1 MKRIPYILLGILLT
15 MFVIYLAAPSMMIN
29 KKKSEFSFEMTVA
42 KIKENIEQEGWLLQR
57 VKRIDKSVQ
66 KHGEN
71 ANVKVALLEICHP
84 KYAAQMINDKESTHI
99 SVMMPCTI
107 SVYETAEGE
116 VYIATMNIKPMAWLF
131 GGKVKEV
138 MGGAVYEAQ
147 KKFVQF

>member
-1 MKRIPYILLGILLT
+1 MKNILYILLGVLLT
-15 MFVIYLAAPSMMIN
+15 LFVVYLAVPSMMIN

-42 KIKENIEQEGWLLQR
+42 KIKENIEQEGWLLQG
-57 VKRIDKSVQ
+57 VKHIDKSVQ

-71 ANVKVALLEICHP
+71 TNVKVALLEICHP
-84 KYAAQMINDKESTHI
+84 KYAAQMINDKKSTHI

-131 GGKVKEV
+131 GGKIQEV
-138 MGGAVYEAQ
+138 MGGAVYKAQ
-147 KKFVQF
+147 KKFIQF